1 MIRTFARRRLPAVLG
16 AAAAV
21 GALAIAA
28 PSQSSATPAAAAAAA
43 AVAAPSNCP
52 AAYPLKAVRRGLHAT
67 GYTTSQGRT
76 PKPFSV
82 SVLGV
87 LKDGISPGID
97 LIVIRAHSPA
107 IKRAGGV
114 WSGMSGSPIY
124 APDGRLL
131 GALSYSFSFGP
142 SNTAGVTPA
151 AAMYK
156 LFRIGSHAHDGATAS
171 HLRFSPAA
179 RSQLVRT
186 GAATTQQA
194 DGGMRY
200 IPTPISVSGVPARGL
215 TKVHKLMTKVVH
227 GPFQLETGGTVAP
240 NAKAPVSTIR
250 PGAPFVASI
259 STGDV
264 TMAGIGTTTAV
275 CHGRALA
282 FGHPLIGGGATQVTA
297 HTGNVLYIQPDPAES
312 PFVMANVGGRTGVV
326 NQDRLTGLRARLG
339 AKPTHLTKIIT
350 HVTTPST
357 GTHRTARSYTPL
369 TGWVPDTAANAVYG
383 SIITA
388 LEKYGAGTAKLG
400 YAVLGR
406 RAGGKPFH
414 LRRSDYVASQSDIGY
429 DAADELYVP
438 LSQLADNSFRHIHIR
453 RVVVSARV
461 GERFRQ
467 WSVKALQI
475 RKSGRYVKAKHQ
487 RVVPGQ
493 TLHLRAKLQETNQLK
508 PVRYVRYDVTVPPDA
523 RRFGYV
529 EASGGARGPRFVSG
543 SSFNRLLHKLQHL
556 PHNASLRFTS
566 LFETHSGEVQRHLSL
581 RLDRPVS
588 GDRYVELTTV
598 PGVTQA

>member
-1 MIRTFARRRLPAVLG
+1 MIRTFVSRRLPAVLG

-21 GALAIAA
+21 GALAVAA
-28 PSQSSATPAAAAAAA
+28 PSQSGAAPAPAAAPAAAAA
-43 AVAAPSNCP
+43 SNCP
-52 AAYPLKAVRRGLHAT
+52 SAYPLKAVRRGLHAT

-82 SVLGV
+82 NVLGV

-114 WSGMSGSPIY
+114 WAGMSGSPIY

-131 GALSYSFSFGP
+131 GALSYSFSWGP

-156 LFRIGSHAHDGATAS
+156 LLGIGKHARYGATAS

-179 RSQLVRT
+179 RASLVRT

-194 DGGMRY
+194 DGGMQF

-215 TKVHKLMTKVVH
+215 AKVHKLMSKVVH
-227 GPFQLETGGTVAP
+227 GPFQLETGGTVSP

-275 CHGRALA
+275 CNGRALA
-282 FGHPLIGGGATQVTA
+282 FGHPLLGGGATQVTA

-339 AKPTHLTKIIT
+339 AKPAHLTKIVT

-357 GTHRTARSYTPL
+357 GVHRTARSYTPL
-369 TGWVPDTAANAVYG
+369 IGWVPDTAANAVYG
-383 SIITA
+383 TIITA
-388 LEKYGAGTAKLG
+388 LEKFGTGTAKLG
-400 YAVLGR
+400 FAVLGR

-414 LRRSDYVASQSDIGY
+414 LRRSDYVASQYDVGY
-429 DAADELYVP
+429 EAADQVYLPLAELAYN
-438 LSQLADNSFRHIHIR
+438 QFRHIHIR
-453 RVVVSARV
+453 RVVVNARV
-461 GERFRQ
+461 SEKFRE
-467 WSVKALQI
+467 WSVQALQI
-475 RKSGRYVKAKHQ
+475 RKNGHYVKAKRQ

-493 TLHLRAKLQETNQLK
+493 TLHLRAKLQETNQIK
-508 PVRYVRYDVTVPPDA
+508 PVRYVRYDVTVPRTA
-523 RRFGYV
+523 RRFGYIEV
-529 EASGGARGPRFVSG
+529 AGGARGLRFVSG
-543 SSFNRLLHKLQHL
+543 SSFNRLLHKLKHM
-556 PHNASLRFTS
+556 PRNASLTFTS
-566 LFETHSGEVQRHLSL
+566 VFETRNGVVRKHRTVRF
-581 RLDRPVS
+581 DRSVS
-588 GDRYVELTTV
+588 GGKFVQLNTV
-598 PGVTQA
+598 PGPTKA

>member
-1 MIRTFARRRLPAVLG
+1 MIRSFARRRLPAVLG

-21 GALAIAA
+21 GALAVAA
-28 PSQSSATPAAAAAAA
+28 PSQSSAAPTPANASA
-43 AVAAPSNCP
+43 AVAAASNCP
-52 AAYPLKAVRRGLHAT
+52 SAYPLKAIRRGLHAT

-114 WSGMSGSPIY
+114 WAGMSGSPIY

-156 LFRIGSHAHDGATAS
+156 LLGIGRHAHYGATAA
-171 HLRFSPAA
+171 HLRFNPAA
-179 RSQLVRT
+179 RSQLVST

-194 DGGMRY
+194 DGGMQF

-215 TKVHKLMTKVVH
+215 AKVHKLMSKVVH
-227 GPFQLETGGTVAP
+227 GPFQLETGGTVSP

-275 CHGRALA
+275 CNGRALA
-282 FGHPLIGGGATQVTA
+282 FGHPLLGGGATQVTA

-339 AKPTHLTKIIT
+339 AKPAHLTTIIT
-350 HVTTPST
+350 HVTAPST
-357 GTHRTARSYTPL
+357 HMHRSARSYTPL
-369 TGWVPDTAANAVYG
+369 IGWVPDTAANAVYG
-383 SIITA
+383 SIVTA
-388 LEKYGAGTAKLG
+388 LEKFGTGTAKLG

-414 LRRSDYVASQSDIGY
+414 LRRSDYVASQYDVGY
-429 DAADELYVP
+429 DAADQIYLPLAELAYN
-438 LSQLADNSFRHIHIR
+438 QYRHIHIR
-453 RVVVSARV
+453 RVVVSAHV
-461 GERFRQ
+461 SERFRQ
-467 WSVKALQI
+467 WSVQALQV
-475 RKSGRYVKAKHQ
+475 RKNGHYTKAKRQ

-493 TLHLRAKLQETNQLK
+493 TLHLRAKLQETNQVK
-508 PVRYVRYDVTVPPDA
+508 PVRYVRYDVTVPQNA

-529 EASGGARGPRFVSG
+529 EAVGGARGLRFVSG
-543 SSFNRLLHKLQHL
+543 SSFNRLLHKLQHA
-556 PHNASLRFTS
+556 PRNASLAFTS
-566 LFETHSGEVQRHLSL
+566 VFETRSGVVRKHHTM
-581 RLDRPVS
+581 RFDRSVS
-588 GDRYVELTTV
+588 GGRSFELTTV
-598 PGVTQA
+598 PGPTKA